1 MMEHHIDPLY
11 IIVGLSVAAILS
23 YFFNIISHKFNV
35 PSVILLIITGVAI
48 EFGLQRFGIVDTD
61 VFVLLE
67 IAGLVGL
74 VMIVLEA
81 ALDLKLRK
89 DNRTLLI
96 KSFVVALVI
105 LLVSSFSIA
114 AMFEYMLSM
123 ERTKALIHAIPLS
136 IMSSA
141 IIIPSVGNMMKEKK
155 EFMIY
160 ESTFSDI
167 LGIMMFY
174 MLIDASHMTGGA
186 EIAKNLSL
194 TTLLT
199 VLISIVLSYVMVI
212 VFQNVKGHGRLV
224 LMVCIL
230 TLLYAVGK
238 IFHLSSLLLILMFGI
253 ILNNKALFFRG
264 YFKRFI
270 KDDTLSEILEE
281 EFKVVTIEA
290 SFFIRT
296 IFFILFGMSI
306 ELETLSD
313 PLVLVISGMVL
324 FILYFIRYLNL
335 KVFLKTNV
343 YPELFIA
350 PRGLITIL
358 LFFAIPAELTSEKFN
373 SGILLMTILSTSL
386 IMMLALM
393 INKQRD
399 EVGIVEDRILDDHFP
414 QGRFT
419 PLGQEDNVN

>member
-1 MMEHHIDPLY
+1 MEHHIDPLY

-23 YFFNIISHKFNV
+23 YFFNVISHRFNV
-35 PSVILLIITGVAI
+35 PSVILLIVTGVAI

-81 ALDLKLRK
+81 ALDLKLK
-89 DNRTLLI
+89 QDNRTLLI
-96 KSFVVALVI
+96 KSFIVALVI

-114 AMFEYMLSM
+114 AMFEYMLDL

-174 MLIDASHMTGGA
+174 MLIDASHMHGGA
-186 EIAKNLSL
+186 EIAKNLSI

-199 VLISIVLSYVMVI
+199 VLISIILSYIMVI
-212 VFQNVKGHGRLV
+212 LFQNVKGHGRLV

-253 ILNNKALFFRG
+253 ILNNKTLFFRG

-306 ELETLSD
+306 QLETLSD
-313 PLVLVISGMVL
+313 PLVLVISGLVL
-324 FILYFIRYLNL
+324 FILYAIRYLNL

-358 LFFAIPAELTSEKFN
+358 LFFAIPVELQSEKFN

-393 INKQRD
+393 INKDSR
-399 EVGIVEDRILDDHFP
+399 EVGSVENEILDDHF
-414 QGRFT
+414 QSGEFQ
-419 PLGQEDNVN
+419 PLGQNENV